1 MLTNTTIYTPWESDK
16 NGRQLGGDFGQVSV
30 AASTDTTF
38 QVNFYEEGTST
49 PYAMTDGALAL
60 CRLLELPD
68 SGCGKVEGVVMAMA
82 PSPGRAVAIAP
93 WFGSKACA
101 ASITFCSRV
110 PALRL
115 CVMLLRHGRRA
126 AGAEFVCRRDV
137 PKLSNRDTH
146 RLRLRAVHP
155 PGAR

>member
-68 SGCGKVEGVVMAMA
+68 SGCGKFEEVVMAMA
-82 PSPGRAVAIAP
+82 PSPGHAVAIAP
-93 WFGSKACA
+93 WFGSESLCRKHHLLFSRARPQTLCY
-101 ASITFCSRV
+101 ASTTWTPGGRCRVRLSERRSQTF
-110 PALRL
+110 
-115 CVMLLRHGRRA
+115 
-126 AGAEFVCRRDV
+126 
-137 PKLSNRDTH
+137 
-146 RLRLRAVHP
+146 
-155 PGAR
+155 